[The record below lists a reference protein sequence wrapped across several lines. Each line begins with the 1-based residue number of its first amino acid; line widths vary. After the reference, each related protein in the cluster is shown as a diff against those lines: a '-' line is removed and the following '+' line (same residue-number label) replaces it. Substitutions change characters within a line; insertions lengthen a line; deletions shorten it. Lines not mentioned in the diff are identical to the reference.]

1 MTAFLVSYL
10 GSVAGFITFG
20 VFVVIYDAIINKQEK
35 KEGEK
40 NGKRENR
47 ED

>member
-10 GSVAGFITFG
+10 GALGAIMTFG
-20 VFVVIYDAIINKQEK
+20 VLLVIYDIAEKHKEK